1 MGTKTKPQLTHTH
14 WHKKIKL
21 TCESFDA
28 GTFEQTC
35 RTVLI
40 IPLGFGC
47 DVPAVVD
54 VVVLLL
60 DLDAVEISR

>member
-1 MGTKTKPQLTHTH
+1 MGAKTKPQLTHIGM
-14 WHKKIKL
+14 KKKKL

-40 IPLGFGC
+40 IPLCFGC
-47 DVPAVVD
+47 NVPAVVD
-54 VVVLLL
+54 VIVLLL
-60 DLDAVEISR
+60 DLDTVEISR